1 MTHALEETEEGIE
14 IALPGGT
21 REELF
26 RQAVDAA
33 LAAAYGGVPEKG
45 EYVGQVVPVQAVGE
59 TDREILEQLVRGCIE
74 AAHES
79 KGTLHAPRWL
89 GFDVDRVTVTMPVT
103 TPRTAPREVI
113 LRAVHGGPP
122 FRLELELAAHH

>member
-1 MTHALEETEEGIE
+1 MTDALVETEEGIE
-14 IALPGGT
+14 VVLPGGT

-33 LAAAYGGVPEKG
+33 LAAVYGSVPEKG
-45 EYVGQVVPVQAVGE
+45 DYEGQVVPVQAVGE
-59 TDREILEQLVRGCIE
+59 TDREILEQLVRGCLE

-103 TPRTAPREVI
+103 TPRSAPRDVI

-122 FRLELELAAHH
+122 YRLEMELAAHH